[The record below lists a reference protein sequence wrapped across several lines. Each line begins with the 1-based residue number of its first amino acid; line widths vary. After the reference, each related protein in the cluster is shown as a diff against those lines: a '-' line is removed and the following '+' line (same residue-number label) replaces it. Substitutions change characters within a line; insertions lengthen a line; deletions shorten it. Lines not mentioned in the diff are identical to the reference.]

1 MPPRT
6 VPKRN
11 RAPPHGRA
19 ALVAAVPPGRTPPPP
34 SARRAKYPRRHAAC
48 RPELFRSEIARPHTG
63 GPRLSRPCPLVA
75 TCCDRALYAKYPRRP
90 RCGASARTP
99 ARRAAP
105 QRHAPG
111 AARVLRAPTRR
122 MPTRTVPKRN
132 RATPHGRD
140 ALPRVR
146 AALARPPPQLGERG
160 RTRAGRLGKHPA
172 TAHGHRCRRGTSAVR
187 SARRFTSNN
196 QTATSSPATSILVR
210 EYVNKR
216 STSRTPAKACPSPRH
231 AAATTSTAAEAVW
244 TLNTTTL
251 MYNE

>member
-1 MPPRT
+1 MWRGILSCFRQA
-6 VPKRN
+6 VN
-11 RAPPHGRA
+11 ARARKDGEGCA
-19 ALVAAVPPGRTPPPP
+19 T
-34 SARRAKYPRRHAAC
+34 C
-48 RPELFRSEIARPHTG
+48 RPELFRSEITRPHTG

-75 TCCDRALYAKYPRRP
+75 TCCDRAWRAT
-90 RCGASARTP
+90 S
-99 ARRAAP
+99 RAAP
-105 QRHAPG
+105 GVGRRRVPRTESRPTTPRAG

-132 RATPHGRD
+132 RAPPHGRD
-140 ALPRVR
+140 VLPRVR

-172 TAHGHRCRRGTSAVR
+172 TAHGHRCRRGTSAVC

>member
-1 MPPRT
+1 MHARGRMGKDAPHAAPNCSEAKSHDPTREGRACRGRAPWARTPSTLGPAREVPAPPRRMPPRT

-11 RAPPHGRA
+11 RAP
-19 ALVAAVPPGRTPPPP
+19 
-34 SARRAKYPRRHAAC
+34 
-48 RPELFRSEIARPHTG
+48 
-63 GPRLSRPCPLVA
+63 
-75 TCCDRALYAKYPRRP
+75 
-90 RCGASARTP
+90 
-99 ARRAAP
+99 
-105 QRHAPG
+105 Q
-111 AARVLRAPTRR
+111 
-122 MPTRTVPKRN
+122 
-132 RATPHGRD
+132 HGRD
-140 ALPRVR
+140 VLPRVR

>member
-1 MPPRT
+1 MHARGRMGKDAPHADPNCSEAKSHDPTRED
-6 VPKRN
+6 RACRG
-11 RAPPHGRA
+11 RAPWS
-19 ALVAAVPPGRTPPPP
+19 RTP
-34 SARRAKYPRRHAAC
+34 ST
-48 RPELFRSEIARPHTG
+48 LG
-63 GPRLSRPCPLVA
+63 
-75 TCCDRALYAKYPRRP
+75 
-90 RCGASARTP
+90 P
-99 ARRAAP
+99 AREVP
-105 QRHAPG
+105 
-111 AARVLRAPTRR
+111 APTRR

-132 RATPHGRD
+132 RAPPHGRD

-146 AALARPPPQLGERG
+146 AALARSPPQLGERG

-172 TAHGHRCRRGTSAVR
+172 TTHGHRCRRGTSAVR

-251 MYNE
+251 VYNE

>member
-1 MPPRT
+1 MHARGRMGKDAPHAAPNCSEAKSRDPT
-6 VPKRN
+6 REGRACRG
-11 RAPPHGRA
+11 RAPW
-19 ALVAAVPPGRTPPPP
+19 
-34 SARRAKYPRRHAAC
+34 
-48 RPELFRSEIARPHTG
+48 
-63 GPRLSRPCPLVA
+63 
-75 TCCDRALYAKYPRRP
+75 
-90 RCGASARTP
+90 ARTP
-99 ARRAAP
+99 STLGPAREVP
-105 QRHAPG
+105 
-111 AARVLRAPTRR
+111 APTRR

-132 RATPHGRD
+132 HAPPHGRD
-140 ALPRVR
+140 ALPCVR

-172 TAHGHRCRRGTSAVR
+172 TTHGHRCRRGTSAVR

-231 AAATTSTAAEAVW
+231 AAATTSTTAEAVW

>member
-1 MPPRT
+1 MHARGRMGKDAPHAAPNCSEAKSHDPTREG
-6 VPKRN
+6 RACRG
-11 RAPPHGRA
+11 RAPW
-19 ALVAAVPPGRTPPPP
+19 
-34 SARRAKYPRRHAAC
+34 
-48 RPELFRSEIARPHTG
+48 
-63 GPRLSRPCPLVA
+63 
-75 TCCDRALYAKYPRRP
+75 
-90 RCGASARTP
+90 ARTP
-99 ARRAAP
+99 STLGPAREVP
-105 QRHAPG
+105 
-111 AARVLRAPTRR
+111 APTRR

-132 RATPHGRD
+132 RAPPHGRD

-172 TAHGHRCRRGTSAVR
+172 TTHGHRCRRGTSAVR

-244 TLNTTTL
+244 TLNTPTL

>member
-1 MPPRT
+1 MWRGILSCFRQA
-6 VPKRN
+6 VN
-11 RAPPHGRA
+11 ARARKDGE
-19 ALVAAVPPGRTPPPP
+19 GC
-34 SARRAKYPRRHAAC
+34 AAC
-48 RPELFRSEIARPHTG
+48 RPELFRSEITRPHTG
-63 GPRLSRPCPLVA
+63 GPRLSRPCPW
-75 TCCDRALYAKYPRRP
+75 
-90 RCGASARTP
+90 ARTP
-99 ARRAAP
+99 STLGPAREVP
-105 QRHAPG
+105 T
-111 AARVLRAPTRR
+111 PTRR

-132 RATPHGRD
+132 HAPPHGRD

-231 AAATTSTAAEAVW
+231 AAATTSTTAEAVW

>member
-1 MPPRT
+1 MHARGRMGKDAPHAAPNCSEAKSHDPTREGRACRGRAPWSQHTVTGPCTRSTRAAHGAWRRRAPRT
-6 VPKRN
+6 
-11 RAPPHGRA
+11 
-19 ALVAAVPPGRTPPPP
+19 
-34 SARRAKYPRRHAAC
+34 
-48 RPELFRSEIARPHTG
+48 E
-63 GPRLSRPCPLVA
+63 SRPTTP
-75 TCCDRALYAKYPRRP
+75 RA
-90 RCGASARTP
+90 
-99 ARRAAP
+99 
-105 QRHAPG
+105 G

-132 RATPHGRD
+132 RAPPHGRD

>member
-1 MPPRT
+1 MWG
-6 VPKRN
+6 V
-11 RAPPHGRA
+11 
-19 ALVAAVPPGRTPPPP
+19 
-34 SARRAKYPRRHAAC
+34 
-48 RPELFRSEIARPHTG
+48 
-63 GPRLSRPCPLVA
+63 
-75 TCCDRALYAKYPRRP
+75 
-90 RCGASARTP
+90 GAHP

-132 RATPHGRD
+132 RAPPHGRD